1 MIRYAIAV
9 IVVTATSTA
18 ALATM
23 PALTALPSPATLQ
36 SCQAWATGQS
46 DDAFDMWGVMESGKN
61 SKDVAALRLTL
72 TCLGDTPPA
81 IVGFG
86 SSAGGDA
93 AFCKTHRRAAV
104 CASR

>member
-1 MIRYAIAV
+1 MIRYAIA
-9 IVVTATSTA
+9 IASVVTTSTA

-23 PALTALPSPATLQ
+23 PALTALPAPATLQ
-36 SCQAWATGQS
+36 SCQAWATAQS
-46 DDAFDMWGVMESGKN
+46 EDAFDMWGVMESGKN

-72 TCLGDTPPA
+72 TCLGDTPPT

-86 SSAGGDA
+86 SSAGSDA

>member
-1 MIRYAIAV
+1 MIRYAIVIAAV
-9 IVVTATSTA
+9 ATTSTNVW
-18 ALATM
+18 ATM

-46 DDAFDMWGVMESGKN
+46 DDAFDMWGIMESGKN

-72 TCLGDTPPA
+72 TCLGDAPPA

>member
-1 MIRYAIAV
+1 MIRYVIAIAS
-9 IVVTATSTA
+9 VVTTSTA

-23 PALTALPSPATLQ
+23 PALTALPAPATLQ

-46 DDAFDMWGVMESGKN
+46 ADAFDMWGVMESGKN
-61 SKDVAALRLTL
+61 SKDVATLRLTL
-72 TCLGDTPPA
+72 TCLGDRPPA

-93 AFCKTHRRAAV
+93 AFCKTHRRAAI